1 MAVYF
6 ITGKLGSGK
15 SLMAIKIMR
24 DYLFEC
30 RTVASNLDINLK
42 YIVGPKGKTVKAF
55 RIPDRPTSHD
65 LLAIGRGNNTKDET
79 KNGALFLDECGIWF
93 NTRNWNAKGRQ
104 DIINFLLM
112 ARKLGW
118 DIFIIVQNISLIDKQ
133 ARDSVAEYVAYCTRL
148 DRLHIPFI
156 GFFYKLITGKRL
168 PLPKIHNAVV
178 RMGTSHNGI
187 KSETWTLVG
196 TDLYSAYNTQ
206 QIFLQDSSE
215 QAVFSYLPPVYYCK
229 PYKHTWGSVMRLT
242 KIYLKK
248 YKRFP
253 LIFSGVLLGL
263 LISTFYSVNNLIE
276 PVLEEKKPLPNASIY
291 KDYWINGYTQLPGEH
306 TTYSITNGKESFS
319 SAQLINSGIYVFS
332 VDRCYIQLT
341 NKTKRSPVDIHC
353 KEGAL

>member
-1 MAVYF
+1 MAV
-6 ITGKLGSGK
+6 
-15 SLMAIKIMR
+15 KIIR

-30 RTVASNLDINLK
+30 RAVASNLDINLK
-42 YIVGPKGKTVKAF
+42 YIIGPRGKIAKVF

-118 DIFIIVQNISLIDKQ
+118 DIYIIVQNISLIDKQ

-156 GFFYKLITGKRL
+156 GAFYKLFTGKRL
-168 PLPKIHNAVV
+168 PLPKIHHAVV

-187 KSETWTLVG
+187 KSESWTLIG

-215 QAVFSYLPPVYYCK
+215 QAVFSYLPPIYYFK
-229 PYKHTWGSVMRLT
+229 PYSYTWSTYVRLT
-242 KIYLKK
+242 KIYFKK
-248 YKRFP
+248 FKRVP
-253 LIFSGVLLGL
+253 LIFSGVMMGL
-263 LISTFYSVNNLIE
+263 LLSTFYGVGDLIQ
-276 PVLEEKKPLPNASIY
+276 PAVAAKASLPNTSIY
-291 KDYWINGYTQLPGEH
+291 KDYWISGYSQLPGEPV
-306 TTYSITNGKESFS
+306 TYTITDGKQSYS
-319 SAQLINSGIYVFS
+319 SSQLIKSGIYVFS

-341 NKTKRSPVDIHC
+341 NRTKKNPLDVRC
-353 KEGAL
+353 KEGLL